1 MKNSWSCGRAAVPR
15 TPIFRT
21 VRMRDLFLKTLTKPS
36 VWQSSESEKQD
47 IPVLANV
54 LQLPVNIRCPQ
65 RTICDRI
72 EGLCMLLRRF
82 SYPCRYSDMI
92 SRFGRPVS
100 ELCMITNEVMDNIF
114 DNHSHRISQWNDDI
128 LNPYLLQE
136 YADVIH
142 AKGAPLENCFGF
154 IDGTV
159 RPIARPDQQQRIV
172 YNGHKRVHSLKFQ
185 SVALPNG
192 LIGNMYGPVGMLVI
206 CIFFY

>member
-1 MKNSWSCGRAAVPR
+1 MHATEKVFLSLPLFRYDQ
-15 TPIFRT
+15 PIW
-21 VRMRDLFLKTLTKPS
+21 KT
-36 VWQSSESEKQD
+36 SSRVMHD
-47 IPVLANV
+47 
-54 LQLPVNIRCPQ
+54 
-65 RTICDRI
+65 
-72 EGLCMLLRRF
+72 
-82 SYPCRYSDMI
+82 Y
-92 SRFGRPVS
+92 
-100 ELCMITNEVMDNIF
+100 EVMNNIF

-172 YNGHKRVHSLKFQ
+172 YNGHRRVHSLKFQ